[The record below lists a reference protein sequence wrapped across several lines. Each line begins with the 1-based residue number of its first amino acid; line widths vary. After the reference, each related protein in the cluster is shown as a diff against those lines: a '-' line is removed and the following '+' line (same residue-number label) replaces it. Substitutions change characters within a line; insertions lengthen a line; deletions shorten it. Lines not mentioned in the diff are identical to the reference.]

1 LVRFADLPAL
11 EGPTGR
17 FMLQQMCAVAE
28 LEAGFISDR
37 TKRAL
42 AAAKARGK
50 RLGGNRGVV
59 ISRAARK
66 AGREVQ
72 MARATARAA
81 DLAPVLKELREAG
94 VTSLGGLARALTER
108 GIPTARGGKEWTAM
122 QVARTA
128 ARLPTVMT
136 TNDAAVQGDRQ
147 NGQQ

>member
-1 LVRFADLPAL
+1 
-11 EGPTGR
+11 
-17 FMLQQMCAVAE
+17 
-28 LEAGFISDR
+28 
-37 TKRAL
+37 
-42 AAAKARGK
+42 
-50 RLGGNRGVV
+50 LGGNRGVV

-128 ARLPTVMT
+128 ARLPTAMT
-136 TNDAAVQGDRQ
+136 TNDAALQGDRQ